1 MFGYLL
7 NGAQQVSDC
16 LFVNHMYQE
25 LTELVGFSLD
35 NCVMEC
41 GIPTFVEVF
50 KTSNTGDQGVCSPMN
65 IAQP

>member
-7 NGAQQVSDC
+7 NGAQNVSDC

-41 GIPTFVEVF
+41 GIPTVVLSVI
-50 KTSNTGDQGVCSPMN
+50 KRCSKPV
-65 IAQP
+65 ILETRVSVVL

>member
-7 NGAQQVSDC
+7 NGAQKVSDC

-35 NCVMEC
+35 NCVIEC
-41 GIPTFVEVF
+41 DIPTFVLSVI
-50 KTSNTGDQGVCSPMN
+50 KRCSKPV
-65 IAQP
+65 ILETRVSVVL

>member
-7 NGAQQVSDC
+7 NGAQNVSDC

-41 GIPTFVEVF
+41 GIPTFVLSVM
-50 KTSNTGDQGVCSPMN
+50 KRCSKPV
-65 IAQP
+65 ILETRVSVVL

>member
-7 NGAQQVSDC
+7 NGAQKVSDC
-16 LFVNHMYQE
+16 LFVNHNQE

-41 GIPTFVEVF
+41 GIPTFVLSVI
-50 KTSNTGDQGVCSPMN
+50 KRCSKPV
-65 IAQP
+65 ILETRVSVVL